1 MLKRKAEGPPCVESE
16 PELTN
21 PEVCPTV
28 AVQTEE
34 QEPTIVLPI
43 VEEHPEGPSSGHLA
57 PNQAE
62 PGAGPISDDE
72 PFWALLAILGYETW

>member
-28 AVQTEE
+28 AVQIEE

-43 VEEHPEGPSSGHLA
+43 VEEHPEGPRAATWHQIR
-57 PNQAE
+57 PNQVLGRY
-62 PGAGPISDDE
+62 PMTNPFGP
-72 PFWALLAILGYETW
+72 Y